1 MKILKKIVFIFFC
14 FALTGQVLTGYAI
27 AADTQKSS
35 PSRLDKRFRTF
46 FYKPDEVYEYT
57 GYYGM
62 PSRIDLDPAEKILTI
77 AMGDPSAWMLN
88 PVGFRLFL
96 KPVKFDAQT
105 YMSIITTKRI
115 YYFELYAKEAEGI
128 KDPNLIFATKFVYP
142 EGNIEL
148 PNNQDSEIIQVEE
161 DSEELNKDSTVPDPK
176 TDSDKLNFNYT
187 ISGSKFI
194 SPIEIF
200 DDGEFTYL
208 KFKAMNGEQPAI
220 FQVMPDGNEA
230 LINFRITNGY
240 TVVEMVTSRF
250 TLRYGNLVACVYNE
264 SMPIEEVIPMKEV
277 RSNSKFLGI
286 F

>member
-1 MKILKKIVFIFFC
+1 MMIKMKVLRKIIPVFTLICIFIAVPC
-14 FALTGQVLTGYAI
+14 FAV
-27 AADTQKSS
+27 DTQKST

-142 EGNIEL
+142 EGNIEI
-148 PNNQDSEIIQVEE
+148 PDNQDSEIIQVEA
-161 DSEELNKDSTVPDPK
+161 DEEPNKDNTVPDPK
-176 TDSDKLNFNYT
+176 TDSANLNFNYT

-194 SPIEIF
+194 SPVEIF
-200 DDGEFTYL
+200 DDGEFTYI

-264 SMPIEEVIPMKEV
+264 SMPMEEVIPMKEV